1 MTRPTELG
9 FLPCACGEPGK
20 LDLQIGLGIV
30 FFYIE
35 CKACGVQLATR
46 STNHW
51 SEQQRE
57 LSLLERWNRM
67 NAKVPA
73 VIAPVSEP
81 TMREWFELAKRFV
94 DLAETEIL
102 SNP

>member
-1 MTRPTELG
+1 MKPIELG

-20 LDLQIGLGIV
+20 LDLQTSPHV
-30 FFYIE
+30 AFVCIE
-35 CKACGVQLATR
+35 CKACGVQLATH
-46 STNHW
+46 SNYW
-51 SEQQRE
+51 GEPAE
-57 LSLLERWNRM
+57 GLSLLTRWNCM